1 MNVSDAVTQRKSI
14 RNFLDTPVSNAEL
27 QGLLEKAARAP
38 SGGNLQPWQIYVVN
52 GERTTDLQ
60 NHLAAQTEREQP
72 AYDIYPANLGEPY
85 RSRRFKVGEDMYAL
99 LGIPRDDKPARFAHL
114 ARNFAFF
121 GAPAGFFCYVD
132 RNMGPPQW
140 SDLGMFLQTF
150 MLLAEE
156 FGLAT
161 CAQEAWAT
169 RPQAVT
175 SFVGAPE
182 TQMLFCGMAVGYANP
197 DAKVNRLVSDR
208 DPFSAWAQFV

>member
-14 RNFLDTPVSNAEL
+14 RNFLDTPVTDAQL
-27 QGLLEKAARAP
+27 QGLLEKASRAP
-38 SGGNLQPWQIYVVN
+38 SGGNLQPWRIYIVN
-52 GERTTDLQ
+52 GERTAELQ
-60 NHLAAQTEREQP
+60 THLAEQTEREKP
-72 AYDIYPANLGEPY
+72 AYDVYPANLAEPY
-85 RSRRFKVGEDMYAL
+85 RSHRFKVGEDMYAL
-99 LGIPRDDKPARFAHL
+99 LGIPREDKPARFAHL

-121 GAPAGFFCYVD
+121 DAPAGFFCYVD
-132 RNMGPPQW
+132 RAMGPPQW

-156 FGLAT
+156 SGLAT

-182 TQMLFCGMAVGYANP
+182 EQMLFCGMAVGYANP
-197 DAKVNRLVSDR
+197 DAKVNTLVSDR
-208 DPFSAWAQFV
+208 GPFSEWAQFV